1 MLNSCGYT
9 AYKPGVSLWF
19 VSQLTHSCSNEASQ
33 SYGKLFS
40 FTHKNT
46 QLHTF
51 LYTIYAQYFTEFVSV
66 IKQLVHIIHI
76 AYKEHNELNKGT
88 L

>member
-1 MLNSCGYT
+1 MPKSCGYA
-9 AYKPGVSLWF
+9 AYKPGASLWLIGPHTHN
-19 VSQLTHSCSNEASQ
+19 LTSKAGK
-33 SYGKLFS
+33 SYGKTPA
-40 FTHKNT
+40 FTHLNP

-51 LYTIYAQYFTEFVSV
+51 LYTIYTQYYSTFVSV
-66 IKQLVHIIHI
+66 TSRLVHRIHI